1 MIRKQVYER
10 PTVTVL
16 RVEEDCGLLA
26 GSDKIF
32 TEDGKPITDGTN
44 EGNPDGIDAKKNNIW
59 GTGGL
64 WND

>member
-10 PTVTVL
+10 PTMTVL

-26 GSDKIF
+26 GSGKGVTVDKV
-32 TEDGKPITDGTN
+32 TVSGTKD
-44 EGNPDGIDAKKNNIW
+44 GNPGEIDAKKNNIW

>member
-10 PTVTVL
+10 PTMTVL

-26 GSDKIF
+26 GSDKNVTVDKVTVIPG
-32 TEDGKPITDGTN
+32 TTD
-44 EGNPDGIDAKKNNIW
+44 GNPDEIDAKKNNIC